1 MRRKKIILLIQL
13 LLFFIALTL
22 IYFTYYNKSSKN
34 TVKKLKQT
42 SEQSTTDQ
50 RKNSFVDV
58 EYKGLDLNGNRFK
71 IMSETAEFNP
81 DNPNK
86 IFMNQMTG
94 YFYFKDGTILKIK
107 SDYGKYDNK
116 TQDTEFREN
125 IIAEY
130 ENDILFSDNIDYLNT
145 EGLIKIYGNIKVN
158 SEKGQVTAD
167 SMNLDLKKETLDIS
181 MFNNS
186 LIDVTVTK

>member
-1 MRRKKIILLIQL
+1 MTRKKIILLIQL

-22 IYFTYYNKSSKN
+22 IYFTYYNKGSKN
-34 TVKKLKQT
+34 NVKLKET
-42 SEQSTTDQ
+42 SEQNTSDQ
-50 RKNSFVDV
+50 RTNSFVDV

-71 IMSETAEFNP
+71 IMSKTAEFNP
-81 DNPNK
+81 ENPNK
-86 IFMNQMTG
+86 IFMKQMTG
-94 YFYFKDGTILKIK
+94 YFYFKDGTMIKIK
-107 SDYGKYDNK
+107 SDYGKYDNQ
-116 TQDTEFREN
+116 TQDTEFRDN

-130 ENDILFSDNIDYLNT
+130 ENDILYSDNIDYFNKK
-145 EGLIKIYGNIKVN
+145 GLIKIYGNIKVN

-167 SMNLDLKKETLDIS
+167 FMNLDLKKETLDIS